1 MNLETTAYTL
11 QKHSHMPQFTST
23 ACPFAKVYAFS
34 MEYTTFLSSSFVNIP
49 SQDARASSDKLG

>member
-23 ACPFAKVYAFS
+23 ACPFAKDYA
-34 MEYTTFLSSSFVNIP
+34 EGAEWWPY
-49 SQDARASSDKLG
+49 